1 MRTTVTLDPDVE
13 RLIPDAMKERAISF
27 KEALN
32 EAARIG
38 LRGKERKF
46 IGKLDRKST
55 RLNSSHQIISYAV
68 FCLKKKKKEERERH
82 DHSLIEHPASELKQ
96 RRTR

>member
-13 RLIPDAMKERAISF
+13 RLIRDAMRERAIPF

-38 LRGKERKF
+38 LGGRGRGRGTKFTQKSFRMGESHEFRWDKALAIADAIEDEELSRK
-46 IGKLDRKST
+46 LTLRK
-55 RLNSSHQIISYAV
+55 
-68 FCLKKKKKEERERH
+68 
-82 DHSLIEHPASELKQ
+82 
-96 RRTR
+96 